1 MKILLPTCFLRVQ
14 LVCLILFAIC
24 VIPIGL
30 LAQKMDSKV
39 GIHDTIAV
47 PGIIIDGDTLAYFS
61 LSPVNI
67 RDKMLY
73 RNDEEKMKYYRLR
86 QDVIT
91 VLPYAKYAG
100 IRYKWLQAMLEK
112 ETDNHKRKLLIR
124 GVEEDIKKNYSKR
137 LKDLTITQGR
147 ILIKLIDRETGQSS
161 YQIVKGL
168 KNGFS
173 AFIFQGIA
181 GFFGD
186 NLKDKYNPVTD
197 RDIEFIIQ
205 STGYY

>member
-1 MKILLPTCFLRVQ
+1 LKILLPTCFLRVQ

>member
-1 MKILLPTCFLRVQ
+1 MGFKILLAFLGVWFLTRK
-14 LVCLILFAIC
+14 
-24 VIPIGL
+24 PL

-39 GIHDTIAV
+39 GRNDTIV
-47 PGIIIDGDTLAYFS
+47 VSGIVVDGDTLAYFT
-61 LSPVNI
+61 LNTLVMHQ
-67 RDKMLY
+67 KMLY
-73 RNDEEKMKYYRLR
+73 HNEAERLKYYRLR

-100 IRYKWLQAMLEK
+100 MRYKWLQGQLEH
-112 ETDNHKRKLLIR
+112 ETDKKKRRLLIKS
-124 GVEEDIKKNYSKR
+124 VEDDIKQNYAKK

-147 ILIKLIDRETGQSS
+147 ILIKLIDRETGQST
-161 YQIVKGL
+161 YEIVKQL
-168 KNGFS
+168 KSGFS

-186 NLKDKYNPVTD
+186 NLKDKYDPATD
-197 RDIEFIIQ
+197 QDIEFIIQ